1 MKSKRTRIIIAASAA
16 TLLVAG
22 LITFFVLK
30 NKHKLATYEVS
41 FALPETAS
49 AEERSTT
56 KLPEAVKVQEGTTI
70 GTLAKPTRDGAIFMN
85 WTYDPQGLNRAN
97 SDDPITSDLVLFPRF
112 VKEQGLNDITGF
124 TYVSKMNVPA
134 DFDMEL
140 ITYGLSREQVAAAY
154 GYGFGPGDAF
164 WKTRAAPPSGE
175 IRFGMTYTEV
185 EDLVSG
191 NTAESSYARH
201 IGTGCCNSLC
211 GGLCDVGFIFN
222 AGSGALDVITIRF
235 PEGGDDAATWF
246 ELYSR
251 FTELFGAPDEAAQ
264 TRGFTTPDE
273 LRTLLSETD
282 AVPTVAWSRGAERL
296 VLKPDLFARGRR
308 QVSVTIS
315 RP

>member
-1 MKSKRTRIIIAASAA
+1 VKKLISLILAAALTLCLLAGCAA
-16 TLLVAG
+16 KPAPSLELPPVSERRAYA
-22 LITFFVLK
+22 LEDTFALSCDGEGFVL
-30 NKHKLATYEVS
+30 S
-41 FALPETAS
+41 
-49 AEERSTT
+49 
-56 KLPEAVKVQEGTTI
+56 GT
-70 GTLAKPTRDGAIFMN
+70 
-85 WTYDPQGLNRAN
+85 GL
-97 SDDPITSDLVLFPRF
+97 
-112 VKEQGLNDITGF
+112 
-124 TYVSKMNVPA
+124 
-134 DFDMEL
+134 
-140 ITYGLSREQVAAAY
+140 GLSREQVAAAY

-164 WKTRAAPPSGE
+164 WKTREAPPSGE
-175 IRFGMTYTEV
+175 IRFGMTYAEV

-201 IGTGCCNSLC
+201 IGTDCCNSLC

-264 TRGFTTPDE
+264 TGGFTTPDE